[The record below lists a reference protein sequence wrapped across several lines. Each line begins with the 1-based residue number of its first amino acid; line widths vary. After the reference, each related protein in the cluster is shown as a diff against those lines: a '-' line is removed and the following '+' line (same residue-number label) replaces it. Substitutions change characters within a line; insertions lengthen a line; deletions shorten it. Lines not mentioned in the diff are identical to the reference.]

1 MLREKSGADAC
12 RASDDATE
20 RPDAAVVFV
29 VWDVVNS
36 DQACI
41 GVAGASVPELFE
53 PMLRGPIRARSADG
67 SSAQRHTAPVRSSVP
82 G

>member
-1 MLREKSGADAC
+1 MPHAVIYKIGMQSRATGALQD
-12 RASDDATE
+12 
-20 RPDAAVVFV
+20 FV
-29 VWDVVNS
+29 
-36 DQACI
+36 

-67 SSAQRHTAPVRSSVP
+67 PSAQRHTAPFRRVGLVWVDLHWV